1 MGDTTPPELVEKT
14 TGPLVYWLPWAPS
27 SNEAHV
33 HRKAKVKRGPKAGKT
48 YIARMLSD
56 EARLFRQVVEVEVRR
71 GHRTP
76 PLLRGRLTAAVMVC
90 PTPLSNRA
98 DIDNRVKQTLDA
110 LQAAGVF
117 VDDAQV
123 DLLPVF
129 RGQVVEDG
137 KIIVSILPYDPVF
150 AGELA
155 KTLGLPAPWQVNF
168 DAALER
174 NRRQLEVPF

>member
-1 MGDTTPPELVEKT
+1 MGAETPAKLSV
-14 TGPLVYWLPWAPS
+14 PLIYWLPWAPS

-33 HRKAKVKRGPKAGKT
+33 HRKAKVKHGPKAGKT
-48 YIARMLSD
+48 YMARMLSD
-56 EARLFRQVVEVEVRR
+56 EARDFRQVVEVEVRR

-76 PLLRGRLTAAVMVC
+76 PRLAGRLTVAVMVC

-117 VDDAQV
+117 LDDAQV

-129 RGQVVEDG
+129 RGQVIENG
-137 KIIVSILPYDPVF
+137 KIIVAVLPYDADA
-150 AGELA
+150 AGLLA
-155 KTLGLPAPWQVNF
+155 KSFGLPAPWQVNF

-174 NRRQLEVPF
+174 GRRQLEVPF